1 MRKHGRAMIEGAGL
15 LLVGLLLFLFPEES
29 VAAAREDF
37 PLCGCADPVSVSF
50 FVLSSLLIS
59 TGLAG
64 LCARPL
70 ESFMRPLFGVGGAGA
85 AALSLGLIGGY
96 PVGARTVAQLV
107 QRRECSQTEARR
119 LSLFCNNCG
128 PAFFI
133 GAAGV
138 GVFGAKEAGFLLLGA
153 NLTAAVLLGILFH
166 VFGKETAQE
175 ETRKR
180 ERPAHSPLT
189 TEFPQCVRN
198 AFSSTLGVCA
208 YVILFSVLTRLADC
222 SGLLPFLVNVLSSL
236 LPGENAPVLCR
247 SFCVGLME
255 LSTGTAAIRDGVSS
269 LCRCLWRRLSW
280 DGVVCQYTASL
291 CPFGG
296 RPGVPSGPY
305 LRAKFL
311 HGLLSAG
318 ITALA
323 TLLFPLSLPA
333 MAPRH
338 AFGGPQPAWTG
349 SSGPLGNGWYLFFLL
364 RPEKSGK
371 VKKHPL

>member
-29 VAAAREDF
+29 VAAAREGISLCVDVLIPSLF
-37 PLCGCADPVSVSF
+37 PF

-180 ERPAHSPLT
+180 ERRPLSSDNRISPVC
-189 TEFPQCVRN
+189 PQCFFLYPGGLCLCDSLFGSDQIGRLFRPVALSGQRTFQFASWRKRPCFVPEFLCWPYG
-198 AFSSTLGVCA
+198 AFHRYRGHKGWGIFPFVAASGGVYLGMGWSVSTLPVSA
-208 YVILFSVLTRLADC
+208 LLA
-222 SGLLPFLVNVLSSL
+222 
-236 LPGENAPVLCR
+236 
-247 SFCVGLME
+247 
-255 LSTGTAAIRDGVSS
+255 
-269 LCRCLWRRLSW
+269 
-280 DGVVCQYTASL
+280 
-291 CPFGG
+291 GG
-296 RPGVPSGPY
+296 RGTI
-305 LRAKFL
+305 RA
-311 HGLLSAG
+311 LS
-318 ITALA
+318 
-323 TLLFPLSLPA
+323 
-333 MAPRH
+333 PR
-338 AFGGPQPAWTG
+338 
-349 SSGPLGNGWYLFFLL
+349 
-364 RPEKSGK
+364 
-371 VKKHPL
+371 

>member
-29 VAAAREDF
+29 VAAAREGISLCVDVLIPSLF
-37 PLCGCADPVSVSF
+37 PF

-189 TEFPQCVRN
+189 TEFPQCVQ
-198 AFSSTLGVCA
+198 ATLFPLPWGSVPM
-208 YVILFSVLTRLADC
+208 YSLFGLADWQIVPGLVAL
-222 SGLLPFLVNVLSSL
+222 SGQRTFQFASWRKRPCFVPEFLCWPYGAFHRYRGHKGWGIFPF
-236 LPGENAPVLCR
+236 G
-247 SFCVGLME
+247 
-255 LSTGTAAIRDGVSS
+255 
-269 LCRCLWRRLSW
+269 RCLWRRLSW

-296 RPGVPSGPY
+296 RPGYHPGPI
-305 LRAKFL
+305 
-311 HGLLSAG
+311 SALNFCM
-318 ITALA
+318 AS
-323 TLLFPLSLPA
+323 FPL
-333 MAPRH
+333 
-338 AFGGPQPAWTG
+338 
-349 SSGPLGNGWYLFFLL
+349 
-364 RPEKSGK
+364 
-371 VKKHPL
+371 V

>member
-29 VAAAREDF
+29 VAAAREGISLCVDVLIPSLF
-37 PLCGCADPVSVSF
+37 PF

-222 SGLLPFLVNVLSSL
+222 SGLLPFLVNVLSWRKRPCFVPEFLCWPYGAFHRYRGHKGWGIFPFVAASGGVYLGMGWSVSTLPVSAL
-236 LPGENAPVLCR
+236 LA
-247 SFCVGLME
+247 
-255 LSTGTAAIRDGVSS
+255 
-269 LCRCLWRRLSW
+269 
-280 DGVVCQYTASL
+280 
-291 CPFGG
+291 GG
-296 RPGVPSGPY
+296 RGTI
-305 LRAKFL
+305 RA
-311 HGLLSAG
+311 LS
-318 ITALA
+318 
-323 TLLFPLSLPA
+323 
-333 MAPRH
+333 PR
-338 AFGGPQPAWTG
+338 
-349 SSGPLGNGWYLFFLL
+349 
-364 RPEKSGK
+364 
-371 VKKHPL
+371 

>member
-1 MRKHGRAMIEGAGL
+1 
-15 LLVGLLLFLFPEES
+15 
-29 VAAAREDF
+29 
-37 PLCGCADPVSVSF
+37 
-50 FVLSSLLIS
+50 
-59 TGLAG
+59 
-64 LCARPL
+64 
-70 ESFMRPLFGVGGAGA
+70 MRPLFGVGGAGA

-222 SGLLPFLVNVLSSL
+222 SG
-236 LPGENAPVLCR
+236 PG
-247 SFCVGLME
+247 
-255 LSTGTAAIRDGVSS
+255 
-269 LCRCLWRRLSW
+269 
-280 DGVVCQYTASL
+280 
-291 CPFGG
+291 CPFWSTYFPVCFLEKTPLFCAGVFVLALWSFPQVP
-296 RPGVPSGPY
+296 RP
-305 LRAKFL
+305 
-311 HGLLSAG
+311 
-318 ITALA
+318 
-323 TLLFPLSLPA
+323 
-333 MAPRH
+333 
-338 AFGGPQPAWTG
+338 
-349 SSGPLGNGWYLFFLL
+349 
-364 RPEKSGK
+364 
-371 VKKHPL
+371 

>member
-29 VAAAREDF
+29 VAAAREGISLCMDVLIPSLF
-37 PLCGCADPVSVSF
+37 PF

-153 NLTAAVLLGILFH
+153 NLKAAVLLGILFH

-180 ERPAHSPLT
+180 ERPARAPLT

-255 LSTGTAAIRDGVSS
+255 LSTGTAAIRDGV
-269 LCRCLWRRLSW
+269 
-280 DGVVCQYTASL
+280 VCQYTASL

-296 RPGVPSGPY
+296 RPGYHPGPI
-305 LRAKFL
+305 
-311 HGLLSAG
+311 SALNFCM
-318 ITALA
+318 AS
-323 TLLFPLSLPA
+323 FPL
-333 MAPRH
+333 
-338 AFGGPQPAWTG
+338 
-349 SSGPLGNGWYLFFLL
+349 
-364 RPEKSGK
+364 
-371 VKKHPL
+371 V